1 MCALKSLLT
10 IMYFHVLVKISFLGE
25 TISTVWDRAHIR
37 PLLGVDSEMVKEVMP
52 LAENLFTVGVT
63 A

>member
-1 MCALKSLLT
+1 MCALESLLT
-10 IMYFHVLVKISFLGE
+10 IMDFHVLVKISFLGE
-25 TISTVWDRAHIR
+25 TISTIGDRAHIR
-37 PLLGVDSEMVKEVMP
+37 PLLGVDSKMVKEVMP